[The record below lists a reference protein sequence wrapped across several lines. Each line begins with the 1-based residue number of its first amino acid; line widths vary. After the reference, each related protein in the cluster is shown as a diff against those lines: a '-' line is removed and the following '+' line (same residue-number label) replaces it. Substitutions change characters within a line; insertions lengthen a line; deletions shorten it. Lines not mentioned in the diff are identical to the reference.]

1 MDGACLL
8 NRSEA
13 GAIGERH
20 RRAVLFNVVVF
31 LTGFYM
37 TTFNYN
43 SLFVNTF
50 SRSGPPFV
58 KGKGM
63 YLYDA
68 AEKKFLDFGT
78 GIAVNALGHADPLIV
93 KELKKQGSSLL
104 HVSNHYITPSQIKL
118 ARLLIEHSFGDRVF
132 LCNSGT
138 EANEGAIKFARKR
151 ARTFSEEKYH
161 VLSFSDC
168 FHGRTYGALS
178 ATAQAHYR
186 HGFEP
191 MVPGFHYAPFN
202 NLKTTIN
209 LLERH
214 EFAAIMVEPL
224 QAEGGVN
231 VIEEEFLRN
240 LRNYADENR
249 ICLIFD
255 EVQCGMGRTGTLW
268 CYEHFGIEPDIMTVA
283 KPIGGGIPL
292 GAIVCREEMVDCI
305 KPGDHGTTFGGN
317 PLACA
322 LGCVVL
328 DRISKK
334 SFLKQVLVTGN
345 YLSKKLC
352 AVKAKHP
359 VVKEIRGLGLLVGV
373 RTTVDPSPIVMKCR
387 ELGLLLI
394 KAEHNTIR
402 FLPPLIVSREDIDKA
417 TAIFEM
423 ALRQL

>member
-1 MDGACLL
+1 
-8 NRSEA
+8 
-13 GAIGERH
+13 
-20 RRAVLFNVVVF
+20 
-31 LTGFYM
+31 
-37 TTFNYN
+37 
-43 SLFVNTF
+43 
-50 SRSGPPFV
+50 
-58 KGKGM
+58 M

-68 AEKKFLDFGT
+68 TGKKFLDFGT

-118 ARLLIEHSFGDRVF
+118 ARLLIEHSFGNRVF

-138 EANEGAIKFARKR
+138 EANEGAIKFARKW
-151 ARTFSEEKYH
+151 ARKFSKEKYH
-161 VLSFSDC
+161 ILSFSDG

-178 ATAQAHYR
+178 ATAQAHY
-186 HGFEP
+186 HCGFEP

-202 NLKTTIN
+202 DLKTTLK

-224 QAEGGVN
+224 QVEGGVN
-231 VIEEEFLRN
+231 VIEAEFLRN
-240 LRNYADENR
+240 LRNYANENR

-268 CYEHFGIEPDIMTVA
+268 CYEHFGIEPDIMTLA

-292 GAIVCREEMVDCI
+292 GAIVCREEIVDCI

-328 DRISKK
+328 DRITKK
-334 SFLKQVLVTGN
+334 NFLTQVRETGK

-352 AVKAKHP
+352 AVKAKNP
-359 VVKEIRGLGLLVGV
+359 SLEEIRGLGLLVGV
-373 RTTVDPSPIVMKCR
+373 RMAVDPLPLVMKCR

-417 TAIFEM
+417 MIIFEK
-423 ALRQL
+423 ALSYL